1 MYVSLWNERCDG
13 PVFTE
18 LFDKVGVLG
27 SIHAYSRMHVNASIH
42 ACSRMHVI
50 AHRILL
56 FSFFFHLHEI
66 GLMLICTPTRNQ
78 LARK

>member
-42 ACSRMHVI
+42 ACSRMHVN
-50 AHRILL
+50 AH
-56 FSFFFHLHEI
+56 
-66 GLMLICTPTRNQ
+66 
-78 LARK
+78 